1 MGTIYGTEALEYR
14 EDCTLKC
21 LYSGREVLSSRT
33 RLSGIDV
40 LRGGLHALPWWLAL
54 GSLAGALAA
63 PGAPAYVSRIWRTQE
78 GLPEN
83 RILAIAQTPDGY
95 LWLGTSSGLARFDG
109 VRFVVYARVNTPSM
123 TDDNIRALAVS
134 ADGSLWVATD
144 GGGLLHYQ
152 GSRFQSFGP
161 REGLANEFVGA
172 VLEDRRGDI
181 WAGTNRGLFRRHGE
195 RFERVD
201 EPLHLANIAFFGL
214 QETPDGRIIAAG
226 PAGLFCFEG
235 GALHRYKG
243 SELQGV
249 HHLSLARDGSLWLG
263 TNHGLRILGQP
274 SEDPTRPYAQDMI
287 SAILEDHDG
296 NMWLGTEGN
305 GLYRVHDRLEMMF
318 RTPANLP
325 DNSIL
330 SILEDR
336 EHSIW
341 IGTADGLVRLS
352 APDVNVLNS
361 RDGLSTDNVLTVYC
375 GHRGDIWLT
384 TVTGRAFQY
393 ANGRVNPKEL
403 PSPATALRIRGTFE
417 DHAGTFWFGTGSQ
430 GFAHFVNGKVT
441 RFTEADGLRNNGI
454 QALFEDRDRNLW
466 IGTTSGIS
474 RWDGSRLQNYYLEEG
489 LSYGWIRA
497 IAEDHNGDMLVGT
510 DRGLNRFHGGRFV
523 TDPAFAALSRDRIWS
538 IYAEA
543 PDTLWIGTRGGGL
556 VRIRNG
562 RAARITTHEGLSSN
576 SIFQVIGDGAGSL
589 WMSGP
594 TGLSAASIADL
605 NAAADGQTDSIAVLA
620 YGTGDGLESPQIN
633 GGVQPS
639 GCMSAGG
646 ELWFP
651 SVKGAVHFKPSHPRT
666 GYRFP
671 VLVESVL
678 VDGRSVPATG
688 EVTVAPGRHRLE
700 IEFTACNLRAPERVF
715 FRHKLE
721 NYDPSWSE
729 VTSHRAA
736 SYDSLPPGRYRFR
749 VVSRDGS
756 MDAGVSEAGIS
767 ILVRPAFYQ
776 TGLFYGLAVLFA
788 VGVVAGVFLY
798 QARQAHQRY
807 NLRLAER
814 TRIAREMHDTVVQG
828 CVGISTLIEAAV
840 GSARSDQD
848 LMFECLDN
856 ARIHLRLTLDEARQ
870 ALTDLRQDSF
880 EHGLSGAL
888 SELAKTVSVDKGTSV
903 NLEVAGPETR
913 FPESIN
919 RTLLLVAREAIRNA
933 LTHAEPTTVMVRL
946 LFTRSA
952 VSLEVHDNGRGF
964 EPDAGGL
971 AAEGHFGILGMRE
984 RMEQIGGSLEVTS
997 SLGVGTT
1004 VLARLPIGD
1013 ALASGPI
1020 AA

>member
-1 MGTIYGTEALEYR
+1 MPVLGTRIL
-14 EDCTLKC
+14 L
-21 LYSGREVLSSRT
+21 SRT
-33 RLSGIDV
+33 RLSGIGV
-40 LRGGLHALPWWLAL
+40 LRGGLHALLLWLAL
-54 GSLAGALAA
+54 GSLAGAPAA
-63 PGAPAYVSRIWRTQE
+63 PSAPAYVSRIWRTQE

-83 RILAIAQTPDGY
+83 RIRAIAQTPDGY

-134 ADGSLWVATD
+134 PDGSLWVATD

-152 GSRFQSFGP
+152 GGRFQSFGP

-172 VLEDRRGDI
+172 VLEDRRGDV

-195 RFERVD
+195 KFERVD
-201 EPLHLANIAFFGL
+201 GALHLPNIAFFGL
-214 QETPDGRIIAAG
+214 QESPDGGVIAAG
-226 PAGLFCFEG
+226 PAGIFCFEG
-235 GALHRYKG
+235 GALHRYQEG
-243 SELQGV
+243 RELQGV
-249 HHLSLARDGSLWLG
+249 HHLSLARNGSLWLG
-263 TNHGLRILGQP
+263 TNHGLRILGRS
-274 SEDPTRPYAQDMI
+274 SEDSTRPYAKDMI

-296 NMWLGTEGN
+296 NMWLGTDGD
-305 GLYRVHDRLEMMF
+305 GLYRVHDRLEAVF
-318 RTPANLP
+318 RAPANLP

-361 RDGLSTDNVLTVYC
+361 RGGLSGDNVLTVYC
-375 GHRGDIWLT
+375 GHRGDVWLT
-384 TVTGRAFQY
+384 TVTGRLFQY
-393 ANGRVNPKEL
+393 ANGQINAKEL
-403 PSPATALRIRGTFE
+403 PPPANTLRIRGTFE
-417 DHAGTFWFGTGSQ
+417 DHNGTFWFGTDSHGIV
-430 GFAHFVNGKVT
+430 HFVNGKVT

-474 RWDGSRLQNYYLEEG
+474 RWDGSRLRNYYLEEG

-497 IAEDHNGDMLVGT
+497 IAEDHDGDMLVGT
-510 DRGLNRFHGGRFV
+510 DRGLNRFHGGQFV
-523 TDPAFAALSRDRIWS
+523 TDPAFATLSRDRIWS

-543 PDTLWIGTRGGGL
+543 ADTLWIGTRGGGL

-562 RAARITTHEGLSSN
+562 RAARITTHEGLLNN

-594 TGLSAASIADL
+594 TGISAASIADL

-639 GCMSAGG
+639 GCMSADG

-651 SVKGAVHFKPSHPRT
+651 SVKGAIHFKPSHPRT
-666 GYRFP
+666 GYHFP

-678 VDGRSVPATG
+678 VDGKSVPAAG
-688 EVTVAPGRHRLE
+688 EVTVPPGHHRVE

-736 SYDSLPPGRYRFR
+736 SYDNLPPGQYRFR

-756 MDAGVSEAGIS
+756 MDAGSSEAGIS
-767 ILVRPAFYQ
+767 IVARPAFYQ

-788 VGVVAGVFLY
+788 VSVVAVVLLY
-798 QARQAHQRY
+798 QERQVRQRY

-828 CVGISTLIEAAV
+828 CVGVSTLIEAAV

-848 LMFECLDN
+848 LMLECLDN

-870 ALTDLRQDSF
+870 ALTDLRHDSF
-880 EHGLSGAL
+880 ENGLPGAL
-888 SELAKTVSVDKGTSV
+888 SELVKVVSCEKGTPV
-903 NLEVAGPETR
+903 TLEVAGPEAR
-913 FPESIN
+913 FAESTS
-919 RTLLLVAREAIRNA
+919 RTLLLVTREAIRNA
-933 LTHAEPTTVMVRL
+933 LTHADPPMITVRL
-946 LFTRSA
+946 LYTSSE
-952 VSLEVHDNGRGF
+952 VSLEIQDNGCGF
-964 EPDAGGL
+964 ESAAAGL

-997 SLGVGTT
+997 TLGEGTT
-1004 VLARLPIGD
+1004 VAARLPLGD
-1013 ALASGPI
+1013 SLASGPI

>member
-1 MGTIYGTEALEYR
+1 MPVLGTRI
-14 EDCTLKC
+14 
-21 LYSGREVLSSRT
+21 LSNRT

-40 LRGGLHALPWWLAL
+40 LRGGLHAVPLWLAL

-63 PGAPAYVSRIWRTQE
+63 PGAPAYVSRIWRVQE

-83 RILAIAQTPDGY
+83 RIRAIAQTPDGY

-109 VRFVVYARVNTPSM
+109 VRFVVYDRVNTPSM
-123 TDDNIRALAVS
+123 TDDNIRAMAVS
-134 ADGSLWVATD
+134 PDGSLWVATD

-152 GSRFQSFGP
+152 SGRFRSFGP
-161 REGLANEFVGA
+161 RDGLTNEFVGA
-172 VLEDRRGDI
+172 VLEDRRGDV
-181 WAGTNRGLFRRHGE
+181 WAGTNRGLFRRHRE
-195 RFERVD
+195 KFERVD
-201 EPLHLANIAFFGL
+201 EALHLVNIAFFGL
-214 QETPDGRIIAAG
+214 QEAPDGRIIAAG

-235 GALHRYKG
+235 GELHRYKEG
-243 SELQGV
+243 RELEGV
-249 HHLSLARDGSLWLG
+249 HHLSLARNGSLWLG
-263 TNHGLRILGQP
+263 TNHGLRILGQ
-274 SEDPTRPYAQDMI
+274 SSKDPKRPYFKYMI

-296 NMWLGTEGN
+296 NMWLGTDGD
-305 GLYRVHDRLEMMF
+305 GLYRVHDRRETVF
-318 RTPANLP
+318 RAPANLP

-361 RDGLSTDNVLTVYC
+361 RGGLSGDNVLTVYC
-375 GHRGDIWLT
+375 GHRGDVWLT
-384 TVTGRAFQY
+384 TVTGRLFEY
-393 ANGRVNPKEL
+393 ANGRSNAIEL
-403 PSPATALRIRGTFE
+403 PLPANTLRIRGTFE
-417 DHAGTFWFGTGSQ
+417 DHNGTLWFGTDSQ
-430 GFAHFVNGKVT
+430 GVVRVANGKAT
-441 RFTEADGLRNNGI
+441 RLTDADGLRNNGI

-497 IAEDHNGDMLVGT
+497 IVEDRNGDMLVGT

-523 TDPAFAALSRDRIWS
+523 TEPAFAALSRDRIWS

-556 VRIRNG
+556 VRVRNG
-562 RAARITTHEGLSSN
+562 RTARITTHEGLLSN
-576 SIFQVIGDGAGSL
+576 SIFQVIGDGSGSL

-594 TGLSAASIADL
+594 MGLSAASFDDL

-633 GGVQPS
+633 GGIQPS
-639 GCMSAGG
+639 GCMSADG

-651 SVKGAVHFKPSHPRT
+651 SVKGAVHFKPRLPRT

-671 VLVESVL
+671 VRVESVL
-678 VDGRSVPATG
+678 VDGKSVSATG
-688 EVTVAPGRHRLE
+688 EVIVDPGRHRVE
-700 IEFTACNLRAPERVF
+700 IQFTACNLRAPERVF

-736 SYDSLPPGRYRFR
+736 SYDNLPPGQYRFR

-756 MDAGVSEAGIS
+756 MDAGSSEAGIS
-767 ILVRPAFYQ
+767 IVVRPAFYQ

-788 VGVVAGVFLY
+788 VAVVAGVLLY
-798 QARQAHQRY
+798 QERQARQRY

-828 CVGISTLIEAAV
+828 CVGISALIEAAV

-848 LMFECLDN
+848 LMLECLDS

-880 EHGLSGAL
+880 ENGLSGAL
-888 SELAKTVSVDKGTSV
+888 SELAKTVSGEKGTAV
-903 NLEVAGPETR
+903 TLEVAGPEAR
-913 FPESIN
+913 FAESTS

-933 LTHAEPTTVMVRL
+933 LTHAEPTAVTVRL
-946 LFTRSA
+946 LFTRST
-952 VSLEVHDNGRGF
+952 VSLEVQDNGRGF
-964 EPDAGGL
+964 EPAPGCL

-997 SLGVGTT
+997 TLGVGTT
-1004 VLARLPIGD
+1004 VAARLPLGD